1 MNYELGFFKRL
12 GKYGFGAIALLLT
25 LLSCKKTINESAK
38 PVEVDKIDFPAA
50 YVINGWDNSVSV
62 INLAENSVKKL
73 IQLKEAGK
81 FPHHINLSPDG
92 SKLVVAI
99 PEFDFTLS
107 HDLVHSNTNLKGGF
121 TVLDA
126 VTGKILNQT
135 IIERANH
142 NAVFSPNGKE
152 IWTAT
157 MIHGANM
164 YIYDAETYN
173 LIKTI
178 PLDADPSEVVF
189 SKNKRYAF
197 VAPMESSF
205 IHVIDVERKLR
216 VKDIKVDIFPTN
228 VWAGAD
234 GKIYVENKTQ
244 KTINVI
250 NADNLSVESAIN
262 LDFKPGFIA
271 YNTSNNELWVCK
283 ATDNKVAYFMKNGS
297 EWKKQ
302 GEIQTDLDAHAI
314 AFTKNQEIAYVVN
327 QQGNTVSVVDV
338 KTHTKI
344 KDLKVGS
351 KPNGIVLKE

>member
-1 MNYELGFFKRL
+1 MNGFKKSLVVVLVFWILG
-12 GKYGFGAIALLLT
+12 
-25 LLSCKKTINESAK
+25 CKKNTDSPIL
-38 PVEVDKIDFPAA
+38 PIEVDKIDFPAA
-50 YVINGWDNSVSV
+50 YVINGWDNSISV
-62 INLAENSVKKL
+62 ISLAENSVKKL
-73 IQLKEAGK
+73 IQLKEVGK

-107 HDLVHSNTNLKGGF
+107 HDLVHANTSLKGGF

-157 MIHGANM
+157 MAHGANM

-205 IHVIDVERKLR
+205 IHVIDAERKLR
-216 VKDIKVDIFPTN
+216 VKDIKVDAFPTN
-228 VWAGAD
+228 VWSGTD

-244 KTINVI
+244 KTVNII

-262 LDFKPGFIA
+262 LDFKPGFMA
-271 YNTSNNELWVCK
+271 FNTLHNELWICK
-283 ATDNKVAYFMKNGS
+283 ATDNKVAYFTKNGT
-297 EWKKQ
+297 EWSKK
-302 GEIQTDLDAHAI
+302 GEFQTDLDAHAI
-314 AFTKNQEIAYVVN
+314 GFTKNQETAYIVN
-327 QQGNTVSVVDV
+327 QQGNTVSVIDV
-338 KTHTKI
+338 KTHTKV
-344 KDLKVGS
+344 KDIKVGS
-351 KPNGIVLKE
+351 KPNGIVIKE